1 MLAIRLANPGC
12 PFYSWIGSD
21 IHMIL
26 FFLHFSLV
34 THRQVW
40 TIRNIRQQIKC
51 MLSAVKT
58 FITTAQNNIMI
69 IETNKQTMREREKSE
84 YDKQNN

>member
-1 MLAIRLANPGC
+1 
-12 PFYSWIGSD
+12 
-21 IHMIL
+21 
-26 FFLHFSLV
+26 
-34 THRQVW
+34 
-40 TIRNIRQQIKC
+40 

-84 YDKQNN
+84 YETKTVAELTNRTINKNNNGTANLLHTWNKK

>member
-1 MLAIRLANPGC
+1 
-12 PFYSWIGSD
+12 
-21 IHMIL
+21 
-26 FFLHFSLV
+26 
-34 THRQVW
+34 
-40 TIRNIRQQIKC
+40 